1 MKPPSPPQTRK
12 DDTTDTP
19 TDLGRPHDPVTS
31 DDEPA
36 LGDGDADDRTGE
48 AQDPDADWELMQDE
62 GRFPA
67 WL

>member
-1 MKPPSPPQTRK
+1 MTRPRPPQTRK

-36 LGDGDADDRTGE
+36 PGDGDADDRTDAE
-48 AQDPDADWELMQDE
+48 DDPDADWERMQDE
-62 GRFPA
+62 GLFPD